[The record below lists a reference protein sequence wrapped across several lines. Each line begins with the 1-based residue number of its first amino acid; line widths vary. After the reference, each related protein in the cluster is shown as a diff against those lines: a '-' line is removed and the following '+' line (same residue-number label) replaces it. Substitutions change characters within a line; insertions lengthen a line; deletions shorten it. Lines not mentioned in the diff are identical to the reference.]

1 MCVSYF
7 LEKHRLSFTEMPC
20 FRKTWRSG
28 KHVLWNFARVTGSSY
43 VSRTSW
49 SGTMFW
55 RAQRTGVPHGNLSS
69 LDTGLASFQGRS
81 RFPIHL
87 RFGVRNQPEICGLGF
102 GQCCTDSGDTLRGW
116 MVMDL
121 DASNRWLLR
130 LLRLLRTR
138 NSFVISVDMVWY
150 DDMMI
155 WYDVMWY
162 DVIWYDMV
170 SYDMICLNA
179 VCCPMRTLRY
189 WGRLRFPKDYPFRP
203 PSILMVELLSGGV
216 GQGFQIPIWS
226 PTISKGAMKQMHYT
240 WWNGSVLR
248 FSVHFWNGSTV
259 PRFHGSNCFIFAVR
273 FGSVLNVTF
282 HLFGVDMFRTIPL

>member
-150 DDMMI
+150 DDMM
-155 WYDVMWY
+155 WCDMMWY
-162 DVIWYDMV
+162 DMIWYH
-170 SYDMICLNA
+170 MIWYVWMLCVVRWELWGIGA
-179 VCCPMRTLRY
+179 DWDFPRTIPSDRH
-189 WGRLRFPKDYPFRP
+189 PF
-203 PSILMVELLSGGV
+203 
-216 GQGFQIPIWS
+216 W
-226 PTISKGAMKQMHYT
+226 
-240 WWNGSVLR
+240 WWNSSVGALAKDSKSPFDPLPFLKAPWNKCIIHDETVRFCGSRFIFETVLR
-248 FSVHFWNGSTV
+248 FHGSTV
-259 PRFHGSNCFIFAVR
+259 PIVLFLR
-273 FGSVLNVTF
+273 FGSVQF
-282 HLFGVDMFRTIPL
+282 